1 MSKLYAILPEAAVE
15 WERRKIAALAQFP
28 QAQINEDTKRDIE
41 DRMDE
46 SREYIKQYLGMMY
59 NQRRPMQI
67 SEGVAIIHAH
77 DFLVG
82 QPSFFE
88 KCMGASAYEDI
99 AAEVK
104 AATLNPDV
112 KAVMIDADSGGG
124 SALGCVEVGRLVSK
138 LSAVKETAFFS
149 ETMCCSAMYAIA
161 VGARR
166 RYATESAM
174 IGSIGTIMTF
184 MDYEGMLAAN
194 GITPHIITSKGADLK
209 AAGNQF
215 RSPTGEE
222 LKHMQGMVDEY
233 ASQFVDHVWD
243 SNPGIDVE
251 NGFRGQALSGRKAV
265 EIGFIDKVATR
276 DEVLSE
282 LKAWASIS

>member
-1 MSKLYAILPEAAVE
+1 
-15 WERRKIAALAQFP
+15 
-28 QAQINEDTKRDIE
+28 
-41 DRMDE
+41 
-46 SREYIKQYLGMMY
+46 
-59 NQRRPMQI
+59 
-67 SEGVAIIHAH
+67 
-77 DFLVG
+77 
-82 QPSFFE
+82 
-88 KCMGASAYEDI
+88 
-99 AAEVK
+99 
-104 AATLNPDV
+104 
-112 KAVMIDADSGGG
+112 
-124 SALGCVEVGRLVSK
+124 
-138 LSAVKETAFFS
+138 
-149 ETMCCSAMYAIA
+149 
-161 VGARR
+161 
-166 RYATESAM
+166 
-174 IGSIGTIMTF
+174 MTF

-215 RSPTGEE
+215 RSPIGEE